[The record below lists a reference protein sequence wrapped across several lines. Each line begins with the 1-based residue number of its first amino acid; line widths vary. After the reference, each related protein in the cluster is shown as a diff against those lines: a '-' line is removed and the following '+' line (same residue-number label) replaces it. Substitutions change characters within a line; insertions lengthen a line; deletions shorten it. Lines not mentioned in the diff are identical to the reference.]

1 MQPSL
6 VPFHEQL
13 NTPPTTKG
21 FELLQIRTPQEAKK
35 LLVGEAWYYWSETEN
50 RFEHW
55 NFFSTHFARTAK
67 DLDHNSVW
75 KFMDESNL
83 LALGEGEETQLFNL
97 HQHKDLPY
105 IFVIALD
112 EKLVYQLFQL
122 PHPSL
127 EFYTKIGGKEG
138 YLDAYE
144 KLVEPIKKE
153 EKKEYNLMFGVLI
166 LAASL
171 LTFVSIKSPPK
182 NQELGVVA
190 LVGFMVI
197 IYWMLWSGLKDKK
210 VKMRKDAG
218 LIPAYQNPK
227 ISL

>member
-6 VPFHEQL
+6 VPFHQQL

-21 FELLQIRTPQEAKK
+21 FELSQIRTPQEAKK

-50 RFEHW
+50 RFERW
-55 NFFSTHFARTAK
+55 TFFSTHFARTAK

-83 LALGEGEETQLFNL
+83 LALGEGEETQLFSL
-97 HQHKDLPY
+97 YRHKDIPD
-105 IFVIALD
+105 IFVTSLD
-112 EKLVYQLFQL
+112 ETVIFQLFQL

-153 EKKEYNLMFGVLI
+153 EAALWKKVITIFLI
-166 LAASL
+166 FAVGAC
-171 LTFVSIKSPPK
+171 
-182 NQELGVVA
+182 VVP
-190 LVGFMVI
+190 FI
-197 IYWMLWSGLKDKK
+197 DKK
-210 VKMRKDAG
+210 NSAGAFVLMLLLGGGMFALNWNDLIQKKAELRKKAG